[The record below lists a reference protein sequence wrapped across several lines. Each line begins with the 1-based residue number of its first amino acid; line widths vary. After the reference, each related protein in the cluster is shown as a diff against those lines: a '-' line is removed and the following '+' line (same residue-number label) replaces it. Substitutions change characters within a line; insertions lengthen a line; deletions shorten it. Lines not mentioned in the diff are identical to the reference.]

1 MSGSDPVARRFRR
14 VFWQPP
20 RPHGDVIA
28 DRSVSFL
35 ELFYDL
41 VYVVVISR
49 ASFALA
55 RNVTWR
61 GAGEFVVIFTMI
73 WMAWF
78 NGTVYQDLHGRE
90 DGRSRFFVFLQ
101 MLILALLAVFTAD
114 AAGSSGRAFAIV
126 YAVFLAVLT
135 WLWYSVR
142 RLDSPEY
149 AAVAKPYLA
158 GMVVS
163 TVVIG
168 ASAALPAGPRVL
180 VWAAFG
186 AAWIVGG
193 IVLQLRMDPRL
204 SGFIAQA
211 SLIERFDLFVI
222 IVLGEVVVGVVT
234 GLSAAEHDATA
245 IATGLVG
252 LMIGFGFWWTY
263 FDFVGRRPFRN
274 DGPGRA
280 GWLVGHLPVA
290 MAITASGAA
299 MVSLIEHA
307 ALDRA
312 PEATAWLLSG
322 SVAVGLLS
330 LIVIIRSLA
339 DRRTLPSVYG
349 PLSVALVAAAGAAL
363 LVGWWR
369 PVPWLLVTALVLILA
384 VVWLVAV
391 SRWLRLDDPDL
402 ALPG

>member
-1 MSGSDPVARRFRR
+1 MSTEDPIARKFRR

-20 RPHGDVIA
+20 RPHGDVIV
-28 DRSVSFL
+28 DRTVSYL
-35 ELFYDL
+35 ELLYDL
-41 VYVVVISR
+41 VYVVVIGR
-49 ASFALA
+49 ASITLA
-55 RNVTWR
+55 RHVTWR

-78 NGTVYQDLHGRE
+78 NGTVYQDLHGRG

-149 AAVAKPYLA
+149 AAVAGRYLA
-158 GMVVS
+158 GMVASV
-163 TVVIG
+163 VVIG

-180 VWAAFG
+180 VWAVFG
-186 AAWIVGG
+186 ASWIVGG
-193 IVLQLRMDPRL
+193 IVLQLRMDPSL

-234 GLSAAEHDATA
+234 GLSAAPHDATA
-245 IATGLVG
+245 IATGLLG

-312 PEATAWLLSG
+312 PEPTAWLLSG
-322 SVAVGLLS
+322 SVAAGLLS
-330 LIVIIRSLA
+330 LIVIIDSLA
-339 DRRTLPSVYG
+339 DRPTWASVYN
-349 PLSVALVAAAGAAL
+349 PLSVALVTAAGAAL

-369 PVPWLLVTALVLILA
+369 PVPWLLVTALVLIL
-384 VVWLVAV
+384 VMVWLVAV
-391 SRWLRLDDPDL
+391 FRWLRLDDPNL
-402 ALPG
+402 ALPE

>member
-1 MSGSDPVARRFRR
+1 MSTPSQPRRTFRS

-20 RPHGDVIA
+20 RPHGDVIV

-35 ELFYDL
+35 ELLYDL
-41 VYVVVISR
+41 VYVVVIGR

-55 RNVTWR
+55 RHVTWR
-61 GAGEFVVIFTMI
+61 GTGEFVVIFGMI
-73 WMAWF
+73 WIAWF

-90 DGRSRFFVFLQ
+90 DGRSRSFVFVQ
-101 MLILALLAVFTAD
+101 MLILSLLAVFTAD
-114 AAGSSGRAFAIV
+114 AAGSSGRGFAIV
-126 YAVFLAVLT
+126 YTVFLAVLT

-142 RLDSPEY
+142 RLDAPEY
-149 AAVAKPYLA
+149 AAITKRYLV
-158 GMVVS
+158 GMIASV
-163 TVVIG
+163 VVIG
-168 ASAALPAGPRVL
+168 ASAALPPGPRVL
-180 VWAAFG
+180 VWAVFG
-186 AAWIVGG
+186 LSWIVGG
-193 IVLQLRMDPRL
+193 IVLQLRIDPSL
-204 SGFIAQA
+204 SGFIAQT

-234 GLSAAEHDATA
+234 GLSAAPHDAPA
-245 IATGLVG
+245 ITTGLLG

-307 ALDRA
+307 GLDRV
-312 PEATAWLLSG
+312 PEPTAWLLSG
-322 SVAVGLLS
+322 SVAAGLLA
-330 LIVIIRSLA
+330 LIVIINSLT
-339 DRRTLPSVYG
+339 DRKRWASVYD
-349 PLSVALVAAAGAAL
+349 PLSVALVAAAVAAL

-369 PVPWLLVTALVLILA
+369 PLPWLMVAALVLILVA
-384 VVWLVAV
+384 VWLVALL
-391 SRWLRLDDPDL
+391 RWLRLDDPDS
-402 ALPG
+402 ALPR

>member
-1 MSGSDPVARRFRR
+1 MSSPDPVARRFRR

-61 GAGEFVVIFTMI
+61 GAGEFAVVFTMI

-78 NGTVYQDLHGRE
+78 NGTVYQDLHGRG
-90 DGRSRFFVFLQ
+90 DGRSRSFVFLQ
-101 MLILALLAVFTAD
+101 MLILALLAVYTAG
-114 AAGSSGRAFAIV
+114 AAGASGRGFAIV
-126 YAVFLAVLT
+126 YTVFLVVLT

-142 RLDSPEY
+142 RLDAPEY
-149 AAVAKPYLA
+149 AAITKRYLV
-158 GMVVS
+158 GMIASV
-163 TVVIG
+163 VVIG
-168 ASAALPAGPRVL
+168 ASAALAPGPRVL
-180 VWAAFG
+180 VWAVFG
-186 AAWIVGG
+186 VAWIVGG
-193 IVLQLRMDPRL
+193 IVLQLTIDPSL

-234 GLSAAEHDATA
+234 GLSGTSHDATA
-245 IATGLVG
+245 IATGLLG

-274 DGPGRA
+274 DGRGRA
-280 GWLVGHLPVA
+280 GWLAGHLPVA

-307 ALDRA
+307 DLDRA
-312 PEATAWLLSG
+312 PEPTAWLLSG
-322 SVAVGLLS
+322 SVAVGLLA
-330 LIVIIRSLA
+330 LIVIINSLE
-339 DRRTLPSVYG
+339 DRRTWASVYD
-349 PLSVALVAAAGAAL
+349 PLSVALVGAAAGAL

-369 PVPWLLVTALVLILA
+369 PVPWLLVTALVVILV

-391 SRWLRLDDPDL
+391 FRWLRLDDPDL
-402 ALPG
+402 TLPG

>member
-1 MSGSDPVARRFRR
+1 M
-14 VFWQPP
+14 FWQPP
-20 RPHGDVIA
+20 RPHGDVIV
-28 DRSVSFL
+28 DRTVSYL
-35 ELFYDL
+35 ELLYDL
-41 VYVVVISR
+41 VYVVVIGR

-55 RNVTWR
+55 RDVTWR
-61 GAGEFVVIFTMI
+61 GAGEFVAVFTMI
-73 WMAWF
+73 WIAWF
-78 NGTVYQDLHGRE
+78 NGTVYQDLHGRG

-101 MLILALLAVFTAD
+101 MLILALLAVFTAN

-126 YAVFLAVLT
+126 YAAFLSVLT

-149 AAVAKPYLA
+149 AAIARPYLV
-158 GMVVS
+158 GMVGSVL
-163 TVVIG
+163 VIG
-168 ASAALPAGPRVL
+168 ASAALPSGPRVL

-193 IVLQLRMDPRL
+193 IVLQLRIDPRL
-204 SGFIAQA
+204 SGFIAQS

-234 GLSAAEHDATA
+234 GISGGDRDATA
-245 IATGLVG
+245 IATGLLG

-274 DGPGRA
+274 DGRGRA
-280 GWLVGHLPVA
+280 GWLLGHLPVA

-299 MVSLIEHA
+299 MVSLIEEA
-307 ALDRA
+307 GLDRA
-312 PEATAWLLSG
+312 PQPTAWLLSG
-322 SVAVGLLS
+322 SVAVSLLA
-330 LIVIIRSLA
+330 LIVIINSLA
-339 DRRTLPSVYG
+339 DRRTWRSVYD
-349 PLSVALVAAAGAAL
+349 PLSVALVAAAAPAL

-369 PVPWLLVTALVLILA
+369 PVPWVLVTALVLL
-384 VVWLVAV
+384 LVAV
-391 SRWLRLDDPDL
+391 WVVAVFRWLRLDDPNL